1 MNLSLDYVQL
11 KDLKHLIISQNL
23 ILRTNMQDS
32 NEIETKRIFIHH
44 QDSIPHH
51 RNTEQTVSIQLNQI

>member
-44 QDSIPHH
+44 QDS
-51 RNTEQTVSIQLNQI
+51 